1 MTISPLT
8 SPPLVGATRPTPQH
22 RTDVP
27 SPQYLA
33 RPTSLE
39 RPSYPFWLRLNP
51 LYHAF
56 QRAQLS
62 RAKHRSLAGHPRI
75 ALRLARLL
83 PRYEYSAD
91 EAFGVDGAPGE
102 VVTQRREALA
112 RLGERLRAMAPK
124 TIEAGE
130 ALRGAVSDVDF
141 VNAYRV
147 PFQFRTLVEQT
158 VTLGTLADETNGPHI
173 RDLDGNWSY
182 DLGGSYGVNLFG
194 SEFYKG
200 SIDRAVARAS
210 SLGMVLGPYH
220 PVIVDNVQRL
230 RAVSGLDEVSFH
242 MSGTEAV
249 MQAVRLARYHTGRRC
264 VVRFAGAYHGWWDGV
279 QAGPGNPRPAHD
291 VYTLAEMSDRTL
303 QVLASRHD
311 IACVLVNPIQAMHP
325 NASPPGD
332 GSLASGMRSAQYD
345 KGAYADWLAR
355 LREVCTARG
364 IVLIFDE
371 IFLGF
376 RLAKGG
382 VQEYFGVP
390 ADLVTYG
397 KSLGGGLPVGVVC
410 GRHDLMRRFRETR
423 AADICFARGTFNAHP
438 YVMTAMNEFLRH
450 IDDPTTQATWR
461 DIDTRW
467 DERVDAINARFD
479 TADLPIHF
487 VNMTSVWATCFTVPG
502 RYHWM
507 YQFYLRAAGIQM
519 GWIGTGRFILSH
531 DLTDDD
537 VRSISDRLLSAAE
550 SMRDDGWFWK
560 NPALTAKAIKR
571 QILRESLSAARGRVS
586 SGRSAHPAGA

>member
-1 MTISPLT
+1 M
-8 SPPLVGATRPTPQH
+8 
-22 RTDVP
+22 
-27 SPQYLA
+27 
-33 RPTSLE
+33 
-39 RPSYPFWLRLNP
+39 
-51 LYHAF
+51 
-56 QRAQLS
+56 
-62 RAKHRSLAGHPRI
+62 

-91 EAFGVDGAPGE
+91 EAFGVDGAPGD
-102 VVTQRREALA
+102 VVSQRREAFA

-147 PFQFRTLVEQT
+147 PFQFRTLVEQH
-158 VTLGTLADETNGPHI
+158 VPLGTLADETDGPRI

-220 PVIVDNVQRL
+220 PVIVDNVERL

-249 MQAVRLARYHTGRRC
+249 MQAVRLARYHTGRRY
-264 VVRFAGAYHGWWDGV
+264 VIRFAGAYHGWWDGV
-279 QAGPGNPRPAHD
+279 QAGPGNPRPARD
-291 VYTLAEMSDRTL
+291 VYTLAEMSERTL

-332 GSLASGMRSAQYD
+332 GSLVAGMRSAQYD
-345 KGAYADWLAR
+345 KGAYAEWLGR
-355 LREVCTARG
+355 LREACTARG

-371 IFLGF
+371 ICLGF

-397 KSLGGGLPVGVVC
+397 KSLGGGLPVGVLC
-410 GRHDLMRRFRETR
+410 GRADLMRRFRESR
-423 AADICFARGTFNAHP
+423 AADVCFARGTFNAHP
-438 YVMTAMNEFLRH
+438 YVMTAMNEFLRYV
-450 IDDPTTQATWR
+450 DDPATQHTWD
-461 DIDTRW
+461 DIDGRW
-467 DERVDAINARFD
+467 DRRTRAINDRF
-479 TADLPIHF
+479 ADAGLPVRIA
-487 VNMTSVWATCFTVPG
+487 NMTSVWVTCFTAPG
-502 RYHWM
+502 RYNWM

-531 DLTDDD
+531 DITNADIDEIGN
-537 VRSISDRLLSAAE
+537 RMLSAAE
-550 SMRDDGWFWK
+550 QMRADGWWW
-560 NPALTAKAIKR
+560 
-571 QILRESLSAARGRVS
+571 
-586 SGRSAHPAGA
+586 

>member
-1 MTISPLT
+1 VTISPLT
-8 SPPLVGATRPTPQH
+8 SPPLA
-22 RTDVP
+22 DA
-27 SPQYLA
+27 A
-33 RPTSLE
+33 RPTKGRDDVASPTGPDRRARPNSLE
-39 RPSYPFWLRLNP
+39 RPAYRWWLRLNP
-51 LYHAF
+51 VYHAV
-56 QRAQLS
+56 QRIQLS
-62 RAKHRSLAGHPRI
+62 RAKHASLAGHPRI
-75 ALRLARLL
+75 ALRLARLF
-83 PRYEYSAD
+83 PRYEYSPE
-91 EAFGVDGAPGE
+91 EAFGVDGAPAD
-102 VVTQRREALA
+102 VVTQRREAFA
-112 RLGERLRAMAPK
+112 RLGERLRAMAPNTLK
-124 TIEAGE
+124 TGE

-141 VNAYRV
+141 VNAHRV
-147 PFQFRTLVEQT
+147 PFQFRALVERELP
-158 VTLGTLADETNGPHI
+158 LGALVDETDGPRI

-194 SEFYKG
+194 SEFYKR
-200 SIDRAVARAS
+200 SIDRAVTRAGG
-210 SLGMVLGPYH
+210 LGMVLGPYH
-220 PVIVDNVQRL
+220 PVIVDNVERL

-264 VVRFAGAYHGWWDGV
+264 AVRFAGAYHGWWEGV
-279 QAGPGNPRPAHD
+279 QAGPGNPRPARD
-291 VYTLAEMSDRTL
+291 VLTLAEMSERTL
-303 QVLASRHD
+303 RVLASRHD

-332 GSLASGMRSAQYD
+332 GALVVGMRSAQYD
-345 KGAYADWLAR
+345 KGAYADWLVH
-355 LREVCTARG
+355 LRDVCTARG

-376 RLAKGG
+376 RLARGG

-397 KSLGGGLPVGVVC
+397 KSLGGGLPVGVLC
-410 GRHDLMRRFRETR
+410 GRHDLMRRFSEAR

-450 IDDPTTQATWR
+450 IDDPATQATWR
-461 DIDTRW
+461 SIDTRW
-467 DERVDAINARFD
+467 DERADAINARFD
-479 TADLPIHF
+479 TAELPIRF
-487 VNMTSVWATCFTVPG
+487 ENMTSVWVTCFTAPG

-537 VRSISDRLLSAAE
+537 MRAIGDRLLSAAE
-550 SMRDDGWFWK
+550 SMRDDRWFWS

-571 QILRESLSAARGRVS
+571 RILRESFSAARGRAS
-586 SGRSAHPAGA
+586 SGR